1 MTERRPELTI
11 IAGPNGAGKSRLC
24 PFYVNPASFD
34 GDKLMLNL
42 RREHPDW
49 PDRWVSGTVASELE
63 KQKTEALQQKKN
75 FAFETNFSSDMVL
88 RMMQD
93 FRDAGFKVSLVYFG
107 LYSEEESVSRVI
119 HRVQTGGH
127 DVPNDVIR
135 FNFIEGLHNVQ
146 QHLHLFDNI
155 TFIDGNS
162 EYGQIIALH
171 ISKSQTHKVV
181 DHPPLWFKE
190 QFEVAFSALQ
200 NQATQ

>member
-11 IAGPNGAGKSRLC
+11 IAGPNGAGKSCLC
-24 PFYVNPASFD
+24 PFYVSPASFD
-34 GDKLMLNL
+34 GDKLVMRL
-42 RREHPDW
+42 RREHPEW

-63 KQKTEALQQKKN
+63 KQKTEALQQKRD

-88 RMMQD
+88 RMIQD
-93 FRDAGFKVSLVYFG
+93 FREAGFKVSLVYFG

-127 DVPNDVIR
+127 DVADDVIR
-135 FNFIEGLHNVQ
+135 FNFNEGLRNAQ

-162 EYGQIIALH
+162 DYGQIIALH

-181 DHPPLWFKE
+181 DTPPLWFKE
-190 QFEVAFSALQ
+190 QFEVAFSEL
-200 NQATQ
+200 

>member
-1 MTERRPELTI
+1 MECRPELTI

-24 PFYVNPASFD
+24 PFYVSTTSFD

-49 PDRWVSGTVASELE
+49 PERWISGTVASELE
-63 KQKTEALQQKKN
+63 KQKNEALQQKKA

-88 RMMQD
+88 HIID
-93 FRDAGFKVSLVYFG
+93 EFRDAGFKISLVYFG
-107 LYSEEESVSRVI
+107 LYSEDESVSRVI

-127 DVPNDVIR
+127 DVADEVIR
-135 FNFIEGLHNVQ
+135 FNFQKGLKNTQ

-162 EYGQIIALH
+162 KYGYIVALH
-171 ISKSQTHKVV
+171 ISKSKIHKVV
-181 DHPPLWFKE
+181 DNPPQWFKE
-190 QFEVAFSALQ
+190 QFGKLFEEL
-200 NQATQ
+200 

>member
-24 PFYVNPASFD
+24 PFYVTPASFD
-34 GDKLMLNL
+34 GDKLMQNL
-42 RREHPDW
+42 HREHPDW

-63 KQKTEALQQKKN
+63 KQKTEALQERKS

-88 RMMQD
+88 RMIQD

-107 LYSEEESVSRVI
+107 LYSEEDSVSRVI

-127 DVPNDVIR
+127 DVADDVIC
-135 FNFIEGLHNVQ
+135 FNFIEGLRNAQ

-155 TFIDGNS
+155 TFVDGNS

-171 ISKSQTHKVV
+171 IGKSQIHKVI
-181 DHPPLWFKE
+181 DNPPLWFKE
-190 QFEVAFSALQ
+190 QFESAFNALEGPK
-200 NQATQ
+200 

>member
-1 MTERRPELTI
+1 MMERRPELTI

-24 PFYVNPASFD
+24 PFYVSPASFD
-34 GDKLMLNL
+34 GDKLMLDL
-42 RREHPDW
+42 RRERPDW
-49 PDRWVSGTVASELE
+49 PERWVSGTVASELE
-63 KQKTEALQQKKN
+63 KQKTEALRQKKS

-93 FRDAGFKVSLVYFG
+93 FREAGFKVSLVYFG

-135 FNFIEGLHNVQ
+135 FNFSEGLRNAQ

-190 QFEVAFSALQ
+190 QFEAAFAALEKP
-200 NQATQ
+200 